1 MTRFIT
7 SAFLLVAVSAA
18 AAPVEVWLS
27 KDRRA
32 QLEAITSR
40 PYVSRQEKL
49 RDGREVW
56 HWKNGSREWAT
67 TQTVKRVSGA
77 KAKSPHAEA
86 KRELAEAKR
95 ELAEARAEKEAL
107 LDEVRALGRK
117 QKVSPADLKAVAEK
131 HGKSKAKPGKKEK

>member
-56 HWKNGSREWAT
+56 LWKNGSREWAT
-67 TQTVKRVSGA
+67 TQTVKRVFGA

-86 KRELAEAKR
+86 KR
-95 ELAEARAEKEAL
+95 
-107 LDEVRALGRK
+107 
-117 QKVSPADLKAVAEK
+117 
-131 HGKSKAKPGKKEK
+131 

>member
-86 KRELAEAKR
+86 KRELAEA
-95 ELAEARAEKEAL
+95 RAEKEAL

>member
-1 MTRFIT
+1 MNALRASSARSGRSTTRCG
-7 SAFLLVAVSAA
+7 AA
-18 AAPVEVWLS
+18 
-27 KDRRA
+27 R
-32 QLEAITSR
+32 
-40 PYVSRQEKL
+40 
-49 RDGREVW
+49 
-56 HWKNGSREWAT
+56 SREWAT

-77 KAKSPHAEA
+77 KAKSPH
-86 KRELAEAKR
+86 AEAKR